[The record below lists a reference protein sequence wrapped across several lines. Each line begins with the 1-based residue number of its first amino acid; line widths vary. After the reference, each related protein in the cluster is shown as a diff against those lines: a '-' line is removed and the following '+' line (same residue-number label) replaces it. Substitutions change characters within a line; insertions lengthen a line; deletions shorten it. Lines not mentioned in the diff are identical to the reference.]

1 MHNVNEII
9 AYILGFKSYVLLPM
23 ILLGFALVFRM
34 RPATAVKASL
44 TIGIGFIGIFMV
56 LDYFVARIGPAVQAL
71 VARTGLRFNVLDV
84 GWPPMA
90 AITWSYRLAVAMLIL
105 IMAVNLVMLILRWTK
120 TVNIDIWNY
129 WHPIFLG
136 ALVYELSGNLVWSIA
151 ATTAATVFIIKL
163 ADWSVPALVRFT
175 GLEGISI
182 TTFSGIAY
190 FPWAVLGD
198 RLIERIPGLN
208 RLDVNPETLKRRL
221 GLFGE
226 PMMIGVL
233 MGLALGIAA
242 GYEVKMVLELAFE
255 IAAVIFIL
263 PMMSGV
269 LGQGLTLISDGMKD
283 FIKKYLP
290 GFGEAYIGLDL
301 AILVGNTSA
310 IVTGIL
316 LMPVAIIL
324 AVILPGVK
332 FIPLGD
338 LGNMIGAMVIIV
350 MAARG
355 NVIRA
360 VLLGIPV
367 IIGKLYIASWMAP
380 VYTRLAQ
387 KANLQFQ
394 GYHGLITS
402 FLDGGNIIR
411 FWMVK
416 LFIGSW
422 WAWCLIPLAAGLLY
436 YTAWV
441 AGKSRQDQ

>member
-1 MHNVNEII
+1 
-9 AYILGFKSYVLLPM
+9 
-23 ILLGFALVFRM
+23 M

-242 GYEVKMVLELAFE
+242 GY
-255 IAAVIFIL
+255 
-263 PMMSGV
+263 
-269 LGQGLTLISDGMKD
+269 
-283 FIKKYLP
+283 
-290 GFGEAYIGLDL
+290 
-301 AILVGNTSA
+301 
-310 IVTGIL
+310 
-316 LMPVAIIL
+316 
-324 AVILPGVK
+324 
-332 FIPLGD
+332 
-338 LGNMIGAMVIIV
+338 
-350 MAARG
+350 
-355 NVIRA
+355 
-360 VLLGIPV
+360 
-367 IIGKLYIASWMAP
+367 
-380 VYTRLAQ
+380 
-387 KANLQFQ
+387 
-394 GYHGLITS
+394 
-402 FLDGGNIIR
+402 
-411 FWMVK
+411 
-416 LFIGSW
+416 
-422 WAWCLIPLAAGLLY
+422 
-436 YTAWV
+436 
-441 AGKSRQDQ
+441 